1 MTVWILSKDDESTYE
16 NGRLLESFKEKGISA
31 RVVDASDFDVIIA
44 RDISENILYKG
55 QPVAL
60 PKVLLVRYGAG
71 ISKFMLFLI
80 RQFENAGV
88 TVVNTADSIEIAKD
102 KLETSQILSRHK
114 IPIPK
119 TMMVRFPVN
128 DEIVA
133 KEIGFPC
140 VVKLIT
146 GSYGDGVHLCEG
158 RKNFVKLMDFVETL
172 GSSKTM
178 LVQEYLGE
186 RPGEDLRVLVV
197 GGKVIGAM
205 RRTAPEGDFRANITG
220 GGTGQSFELTDEIE
234 FIALETV
241 RALGLTIAGVD
252 LLFDKGGFK
261 VCEANSNPGFLGF
274 ETYCGIDVAHLI
286 TDYVEFLMR

>member
-1 MTVWILSKDDESTYE
+1 MTVWILSKDDASTYE
-16 NGRLLESFKEKGISA
+16 NGRLLASFKEKGISA

-119 TMMVRFPVN
+119 TMMVRFPV
-128 DEIVA
+128 
-133 KEIGFPC
+133 KIG
-140 VVKLIT
+140 
-146 GSYGDGVHLCEG
+146 
-158 RKNFVKLMDFVETL
+158 
-172 GSSKTM
+172 
-178 LVQEYLGE
+178 
-186 RPGEDLRVLVV
+186 
-197 GGKVIGAM
+197 
-205 RRTAPEGDFRANITG
+205 RAH
-220 GGTGQSFELTDEIE
+220 
-234 FIALETV
+234 V
-241 RALGLTIAGVD
+241 
-252 LLFDKGGFK
+252 
-261 VCEANSNPGFLGF
+261 
-274 ETYCGIDVAHLI
+274 
-286 TDYVEFLMR
+286 

>member
-1 MTVWILSKDDESTYE
+1 MSVWILSKDDDTTYE
-16 NGRLLESFKEKGISA
+16 NGRLIESFDVKGITSKL
-31 RVVDASDFDVIIA
+31 VDPNDFDVVINQH
-44 RDISENILYKG
+44 SNTILYKG
-55 QPVAL
+55 EPITDL
-60 PKVLLVRYGAG
+60 PKALLVRYGAG
-71 ISKFMLFLI
+71 ISKFMLSLI
-80 RQFENAGV
+80 RQFQNAGV
-88 TVVNTADSIEIAKD
+88 TVINTADSIEISKD
-102 KLETSQILSRHK
+102 KLEASQILSKHK

-128 DEIVA
+128 DKIVE

-146 GSYGDGVHLCEG
+146 GSYGDGVHLCEK
-158 RKNFVKLMDFVETL
+158 RKDFVKLMDFVENL

-186 RPGEDLRVLVV
+186 RPGEDLRVLVI

-205 RRTAPEGDFRANITG
+205 RRTAPEGDFRANISS

-241 RALGLTIAGVD
+241 RALDLTIAGVD
-252 LLFDKGGFK
+252 LLFDKDGFK

-274 ETYCGIDVAHLI
+274 ETYCGIDVANLI
-286 TDYVEFLMR
+286 TDYVKFLMH